1 MQVQANLHM
10 IEDESGA
17 LESSWQSLLSVQE
30 VVTLLGK
37 LQLSHYYYSL
47 DN

>member
-1 MQVQANLHM
+1 M

-30 VVTLLGK
+30 VVTLLGTFTVHIFPYI
-37 LQLSHYYYSL
+37 SHIGIK
-47 DN
+47 N